1 MPYDDSDENRCAVLK
16 GRMYYG
22 PKARDTIRQMQ
33 STSGLLIC
41 GGVKKSLEEQGFSFN
56 VARDNKSIY
65 EPAGLWKALSKYVER
80 PALKLVD
87 QSLDQA
93 FSLAKRVF
101 GGNGKLSVLSL
112 DEGLLSVIKQ
122 AKSSGAPSF
131 TSKGE
136 AFVHDLARAKR
147 IATGDRAFDPC
158 VAYHRVQHGTTGP
171 KVRLV
176 WGYPLSATLLEAMFA
191 RPLISHFIQGDTT
204 HPMAFGRRRFEIAA
218 LTQKI
223 SNSGVK
229 VGLDY
234 SGFDSS
240 IHPRLIDMAFRILET
255 HFALN
260 DEEKVIWDRIV
271 HYFVH
276 TPILMPDGHIY
287 TKHQGVPSGSYFT
300 QLIDSVVNFIS
311 VQYMALRIS
320 GKAIPDGKLF
330 VLGDDSI
337 FGLGGSVPLERLK
350 QLAGELGLKINLEK
364 SEISHSNK
372 FDFLGH
378 TWIRGLVHR
387 KPSDVAKRL
396 VFPEKYN
403 EDLSPSEFVAT
414 RMFATLADSIEG
426 WDIYKNWT
434 WTKGREI
441 MRKVSRS
448 DVDLTETVFG
458 FQVMEKELGLTPWYN
473 MPGSKIGSVRFAY
486 QGLIL

>member
-1 MPYDDSDENRCAVLK
+1 MPYDDTDEIRCAVLK
-16 GRMYYG
+16 GRLYYG
-22 PKARDTIRQMQ
+22 PKARNTIRQMN
-33 STSGLLIC
+33 SPSGLLIC
-41 GGVKKSLEEQGFSFN
+41 GGVKRSLEEQGFSFN

-65 EPAGLWKALSKYVER
+65 EPSGLWKALSKYVKR
-80 PALKLVD
+80 PTLKSD
-87 QSLDQA
+87 GPTLDHA
-93 FSLAKRVF
+93 FSLAMRAF
-101 GGNGKLSVLSL
+101 GGNGRLSVLSL
-112 DEGLLSVIKQ
+112 DEGLLSAIKQ

-136 AFVHDLARAKR
+136 AFVHDLERARR
-147 IATGDRAFDPC
+147 ISTGDRAFDPC
-158 VAYHRVQHGTTGP
+158 VAYHRVQHGSAGP

-191 RPLISHFIQGDTT
+191 RPLISHFIHDDTT

-240 IHPRLIDMAFRILET
+240 IHPRLIDMAFRILRT
-255 HFALN
+255 HFALS
-260 DEEKVIWDRIV
+260 DSEEVIWQKIV

-276 TPILMPDGHIY
+276 TPLLMPDGHIY

-300 QLIDSVVNFIS
+300 QLIDSIVNYIS
-311 VQYMALRIS
+311 VQYMALRIT
-320 GKAIPDGKLF
+320 GKAIQDGKLF

-337 FGLGGSVPLERLK
+337 FGLSASVPLERLK
-350 QLAGELGLKINLEK
+350 QLASELGLNVNAEK
-364 SEISHSNK
+364 SEISYNNQ

-387 KPSDVAKRL
+387 EPSEVAKRL

-403 EDLSPSEFVAT
+403 EDLTPPVFVAT

-426 WDIYKNWT
+426 WSIYKDWSR
-434 WTKGREI
+434 TKGREI

-458 FQVMEKELGLTPWYN
+458 FQVMEKELGLTPWYS
-473 MPGSKIGSVRFAY
+473 MSGSKIGSVRFAY